1 VFYCSVVDNRI
12 VFLHQ
17 FVKKT
22 EKIPSKEL
30 DIARQRMKEVKHG

>member
-1 VFYCSVVDNRI
+1 MDRI

-22 EKIPSKEL
+22 EKAPAKEL
-30 DIARQRMKEVKHG
+30 DVARQRMKEAKHG